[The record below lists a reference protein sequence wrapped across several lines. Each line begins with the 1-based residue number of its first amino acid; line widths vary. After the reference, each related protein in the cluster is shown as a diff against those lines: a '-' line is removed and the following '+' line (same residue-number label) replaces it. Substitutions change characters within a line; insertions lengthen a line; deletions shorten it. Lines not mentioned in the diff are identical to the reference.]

1 MKKSIGIILMVLLF
15 LSMATGLGFAIGN
28 LVTIKSAEDGKS
40 AYELS
45 VEAGEFQ
52 GTVEEWLDWIK
63 GEDGVSGREVEIKF
77 DNVSKK
83 ILWKYVGE
91 EDDKLKELVSLEE
104 IAQEVETDLDASIK
118 TLEEKVQGLEGVSG
132 KVDALVEEIE
142 AIKESLKTPGQ
153 TEIEKVKNEIK
164 AAYEEAIAKA
174 VKDLEDRLGKGDVT
188 QEELNAV
195 ASQVT
200 ALQTELKSFKEKYD
214 ATEKAVDALQKDLE
228 AAKKDL
234 ADVVSKVESK
244 ADVKYVDDKIKAVND
259 AIDALEQIN
268 HDYVS
273 ADAQLKA
280 DLEKTIADAKKEAVD
295 EAVEEAKKL
304 VDAAKAELQA
314 AIDKKA
320 DAADV
325 EAKIGDLLTRVD
337 VLEKINH
344 DFASADAALKT
355 ELEQL
360 IANAKSDAISE
371 AVKLVDDAK
380 AELKDLIDDKA
391 DAADV
396 DAKIT
401 DLLTRVEAL
410 EKINHD
416 YVTDSELQAAVAKA
430 KEEAVKAAAEEAK
443 KLVEAAKAELQAAI
457 DKKADAAEVQK
468 QIEAVL
474 ARVEAL
480 EKINHDFVTD
490 PELQDAVAKAK
501 KEAVQAAV
509 EEAKKLVEAAKTELQ
524 AAIDKKADAAE
535 VKTQIDKLDE
545 RVKDLEK
552 INHDYVNADA
562 QLKAELEKTIADAV
576 KAAKD
581 EIQLAIEK
589 AVNDL
594 EDKIYDE
601 IDNLK
606 DLIESGKIEFYR
618 NGNKIMYKFA
628 GQNDSEG
635 KVLIDLDADVVTGET
650 VVFETRVTAEGTCIY
665 WGYVGQDPAEYKLLA
680 NFNQARDKY
689 TVKFVVDG
697 QQYDVQTIVD
707 GKKAQEPTA
716 PTKPGYKF
724 VGWYYG
730 EYEWEFV
737 GDSVT
742 EDMVLVAKF
751 SAFVVKEKVENK
763 SVVYSFVTDKA
774 EELENANT
782 LEVQFTVKASEV
794 VNVNYRLVNPSVDE
808 FYVELVSEVSGDY
821 VTYTL
826 VVGHLSGVLSL
837 TSNEVIALDFVL
849 ADGVEA
855 ANVTINY
862 VEVVGSGSY
871 LGQYTVGYNDK
882 IEVK

>member
-83 ILWKYVGE
+83 IMWKYVGE
-91 EDDKLKELVSLEE
+91 EDDKFKELVSLEE

-142 AIKESLKTPGQ
+142 AIKESLKAPGQ

-214 ATEKAVDALQKDLE
+214 ATEKAVATLKNDLE

-280 DLEKTIADAKKEAVD
+280 DLEKAIADAKKEAVD

-314 AIDKKA
+314 AVDKKA

-344 DFASADAALKT
+344 DFASADAALKS

-371 AVKLVDDAK
+371 AVKLVNDAK

-416 YVTDSELQAAVAKA
+416 YVTD
-430 KEEAVKAAAEEAK
+430 
-443 KLVEAAKAELQAAI
+443 
-457 DKKADAAEVQK
+457 
-468 QIEAVL
+468 
-474 ARVEAL
+474 
-480 EKINHDFVTD
+480 
-490 PELQDAVAKAK
+490 PELQDAVAQAK
-501 KEAVQAAV
+501 KEAVKAAV
-509 EEAKKLVEAAKTELQ
+509 EEAKKLVEAAKVELQ

-535 VKTQIDKLDE
+535 VKTQIDELKAKVE
-545 RVKDLEK
+545 ALEK

-562 QLKAELEKTIADAV
+562 QLKAELEKAIADAV

-751 SAFVVKEKVENK
+751 SAFVVKEEVENK

>member
-1 MKKSIGIILMVLLF
+1 MCVV
-15 LSMATGLGFAIGN
+15 AP
-28 LVTIKSAEDGKS
+28 
-40 AYELS
+40 
-45 VEAGEFQ
+45 
-52 GTVEEWLDWIK
+52 
-63 GEDGVSGREVEIKF
+63 
-77 DNVSKK
+77 KK
-83 ILWKYVGE
+83 IMWKYVGE
-91 EDDKLKELVSLEE
+91 EDDKLKELVSLDE

-195 ASQVT
+195 TSQVT

-214 ATEKAVDALQKDLE
+214 ATEKAVATLKNDLE

-234 ADVVSKVESK
+234 ANAVSKVESK

-280 DLEKTIADAKKEAVD
+280 DLEKAIADAKKEAVE

-304 VDAAKAELQA
+304 VDDAKAELQA

-344 DFASADAALKT
+344 DFASADAALKS

-416 YVTDSELQAAVAKA
+416 YVTDSELQDAVAKA
-430 KEEAVKAAAEEAK
+430 KEEAVKAAVEEAK

-457 DKKADAAEVQK
+457 DKKADAAEVK
-468 QIEAVL
+468 TQIDELKAK
-474 ARVEAL
+474 VEAL
-480 EKINHDFVTD
+480 EKINHD
-490 PELQDAVAKAK
+490 
-501 KEAVQAAV
+501 
-509 EEAKKLVEAAKTELQ
+509 
-524 AAIDKKADAAE
+524 
-535 VKTQIDKLDE
+535 
-545 RVKDLEK
+545 
-552 INHDYVNADA
+552 YVSADA
-562 QLKAELEKTIADAV
+562 QLKAELEKAIADAV

-751 SAFVVKEKVENK
+751 SAFVVKEEVENK

-782 LEVQFTVKASEV
+782 LLSQFYHHS
-794 VNVNYRLVNPSVDE
+794 
-808 FYVELVSEVSGDY
+808 
-821 VTYTL
+821 
-826 VVGHLSGVLSL
+826 
-837 TSNEVIALDFVL
+837 
-849 ADGVEA
+849 
-855 ANVTINY
+855 
-862 VEVVGSGSY
+862 
-871 LGQYTVGYNDK
+871 
-882 IEVK
+882 

>member
-83 ILWKYVGE
+83 IMWKYVGE
-91 EDDKLKELVSLEE
+91 EDDKLKELVSLDE

-195 ASQVT
+195 TSQVT

-214 ATEKAVDALQKDLE
+214 ATEKAVATLKNDLE

-234 ADVVSKVESK
+234 ANAVSKVESK

-280 DLEKTIADAKKEAVD
+280 DLEKAIADAKKEAVE

-304 VDAAKAELQA
+304 VDDAKAELQA

-344 DFASADAALKT
+344 DFASADAALKS

-416 YVTDSELQAAVAKA
+416 YVTDSELQDAVAKA
-430 KEEAVKAAAEEAK
+430 KEEAVKAAVEEAK

-457 DKKADAAEVQK
+457 DKKADAAEVK
-468 QIEAVL
+468 TQIDELKAK
-474 ARVEAL
+474 VEAL
-480 EKINHDFVTD
+480 EKINHD
-490 PELQDAVAKAK
+490 
-501 KEAVQAAV
+501 
-509 EEAKKLVEAAKTELQ
+509 
-524 AAIDKKADAAE
+524 
-535 VKTQIDKLDE
+535 
-545 RVKDLEK
+545 
-552 INHDYVNADA
+552 YVSADA
-562 QLKAELEKTIADAV
+562 QLKAELEKAIADAV

-751 SAFVVKEKVENK
+751 SAFVVKEEVENK

>member
-63 GEDGVSGREVEIKF
+63 GKDGVAREVEIKF

-83 ILWKYVGE
+83 IMWKYVGE

-214 ATEKAVDALQKDLE
+214 ATEEAVDALQKDLE

-234 ADVVSKVESK
+234 TEAISKVDSGKADK
-244 ADVKYVDDKIKAVND
+244 ADVTELQELIKDVNSKIE
-259 AIDALEQIN
+259 ALQQIN

-273 ADAQLKA
+273 ADNKLRET
-280 DLEKTIADAKKEAVD
+280 LEKE
-295 EAVEEAKKL
+295 
-304 VDAAKAELQA
+304 
-314 AIDKKA
+314 
-320 DAADV
+320 
-325 EAKIGDLLTRVD
+325 
-337 VLEKINH
+337 
-344 DFASADAALKT
+344 
-355 ELEQL
+355 
-360 IANAKSDAISE
+360 IANAKDEAVNE
-371 AVKLVDDAK
+371 AVKKLVETEIADLEDKIADLGAAIDEK
-380 AELKDLIDDKA
+380 ADKA
-391 DAADV
+391 DVTELQELIKDV
-396 DAKIT
+396 NSKI
-401 DLLTRVEAL
+401 EAL
-410 EKINHD
+410 QQINHD
-416 YVTDSELQAAVAKA
+416 YVSADN
-430 KEEAVKAAAEEAK
+430 
-443 KLVEAAKAELQAAI
+443 KL
-457 DKKADAAEVQK
+457 
-468 QIEAVL
+468 
-474 ARVEAL
+474 REAL
-480 EKINHDFVTD
+480 EK
-490 PELQDAVAKAK
+490 A
-501 KEAVQAAV
+501 
-509 EEAKKLVEAAKTELQ
+509 
-524 AAIDKKADAAE
+524 
-535 VKTQIDKLDE
+535 
-545 RVKDLEK
+545 
-552 INHDYVNADA
+552 
-562 QLKAELEKTIADAV
+562 IADAV

-751 SAFVVKEKVENK
+751 SAFVVKEEVENK

>member
-52 GTVEEWLDWIK
+52 GTVEEWLEWIK

-83 ILWKYVGE
+83 IMWKYVGE

-195 ASQVT
+195 TSQVT

-214 ATEKAVDALQKDLE
+214 ATEKAVATLKNDLD

-273 ADAQLKA
+273 ADAQLKS
-280 DLEKTIADAKKEAVD
+280 DLEKAIADAKK

-304 VDAAKAELQA
+304 VDADKAELQA

-325 EAKIGDLLTRVD
+325 EAKIADLLTRVD

-344 DFASADAALKT
+344 DFASADAALKS

-416 YVTDSELQAAVAKA
+416 YVTDSELQDAVAKA
-430 KEEAVKAAAEEAK
+430 KEEAVKAAVEESK

-480 EKINHDFVTD
+480 EKINHDYVTD

-501 KEAVQAAV
+501 EEAVKAAV
-509 EEAKKLVEAAKTELQ
+509 EEAKKLVEAAKAELQ

-535 VKTQIDKLDE
+535 VKTQIDELKAKVE
-545 RVKDLEK
+545 ALEK
-552 INHDYVNADA
+552 INHDYVSADA
-562 QLKAELEKTIADAV
+562 QLKAELEKAIADAV

-730 EYEWEFV
+730 EYEWKFV

-751 SAFVVKEKVENK
+751 SAFVVKGEVENK

>member
-52 GTVEEWLDWIK
+52 GTVEEWLEWIK

-83 ILWKYVGE
+83 IMWKYVGE

-214 ATEKAVDALQKDLE
+214 ATEKAVATLKNDLD

-273 ADAQLKA
+273 ADAQLKS
-280 DLEKTIADAKKEAVD
+280 DLEKAIADAKK

-325 EAKIGDLLTRVD
+325 EAKIADLLTRVD

-344 DFASADAALKT
+344 DFASADAALKS

-416 YVTDSELQAAVAKA
+416 YVTDSELQDAVAKA
-430 KEEAVKAAAEEAK
+430 KEEAVKAAVEESK

-480 EKINHDFVTD
+480 EKINHDYVTD

-501 KEAVQAAV
+501 EEAVKAAV
-509 EEAKKLVEAAKTELQ
+509 EEAKKLVEAAKAELQ

-535 VKTQIDKLDE
+535 VKTQIDELKAKVE
-545 RVKDLEK
+545 ALEK
-552 INHDYVNADA
+552 INHDYVSADA
-562 QLKAELEKTIADAV
+562 QLKAELEKAIADAV

-730 EYEWEFV
+730 EYEWKFV

-751 SAFVVKEKVENK
+751 SAFVVKGEVENK

>member
-52 GTVEEWLDWIK
+52 GTVEEWLEWIK

-83 ILWKYVGE
+83 IMWKYVGE

-273 ADAQLKA
+273 ADAQLKS
-280 DLEKTIADAKKEAVD
+280 DLEKAIADAKK

-304 VDAAKAELQA
+304 VEDAKAELQA

-344 DFASADAALKT
+344 DFASADAALKS

-371 AVKLVDDAK
+371 AVKLVNDAK

-396 DAKIT
+396 DAKIA

-410 EKINHD
+410 EKINYD

-430 KEEAVKAAAEEAK
+430 KEEAVKAAVEEAK

-480 EKINHDFVTD
+480 EKINHDYVTD

-501 KEAVQAAV
+501 EEAVKAAV
-509 EEAKKLVEAAKTELQ
+509 EEAKKLVEAAKAELQ

-535 VKTQIDKLDE
+535 VKTQIDDLKAKVE
-545 RVKDLEK
+545 ALEK
-552 INHDYVNADA
+552 ISLDYVNADA
-562 QLKAELEKTIADAV
+562 QLKAELEKAIADAV

-751 SAFVVKEKVENK
+751 SAFVVKEEVENK